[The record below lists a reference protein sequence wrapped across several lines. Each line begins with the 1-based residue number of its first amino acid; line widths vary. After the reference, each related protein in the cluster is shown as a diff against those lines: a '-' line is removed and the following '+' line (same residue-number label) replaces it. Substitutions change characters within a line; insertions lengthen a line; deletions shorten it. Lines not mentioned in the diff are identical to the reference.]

1 MEPEEIVLK
10 ITERMDEG
18 FGEIRG
24 KIDALQCEFNGH
36 KPTCEGRF
44 VALETTF
51 KVWET
56 RDQTKASVLSDEK
69 RGRIDLGKV
78 KTGAAIAVASLLSL
92 AAVKILFTNLDKI
105 RW

>member
-18 FGEIRG
+18 FGKMHG
-24 KIDALQCEFNGH
+24 KIDDLRCDFNSH

-44 VALETTF
+44 VALETTL
-51 KVWET
+51 KVWEI
-56 RDQTKASVLSDEK
+56 RDQTKESVLSGEK
-69 RGRIDLGKV
+69 KGRIDMGRV
-78 KTGAAIAVASLLSL
+78 KTGVAIAVASLLSL